1 MKNQQPPTRDQQTIQ
16 KLGDLLKDLQYLN
29 RMKELELEYYS
40 TNDTHLDQNNNLNN
54 ANSPSVGNSSNN
66 NTKKAGLSDIVPI
79 SGIILGRFHRL
90 DNELRTVYDHWK
102 DKLPQQQK

>member
-40 TNDTHLDQNNNLNN
+40 TNHTHLDQNNLNN
-54 ANSPSVGNSSNN
+54 VNSPSVGNSSSNSN
-66 NTKKAGLSDIVPI
+66 KKAGLSDIVPI